1 MKPLHGAMTL
11 LVMASVLVGCA
22 PRATSPSPSAQPG
35 ASGDTAAPAVASSRS
50 LSVVLRVEP
59 IGMTEGADDRGTI
72 HKALFTTTLGAW
84 DQQGRPYP
92 VLAETLP
99 QLNTDSWRVF
109 PDGRMETTYK
119 MRQGLTWHDGTPLT
133 AEDVAFTARSEKAR
147 VDWGISATNAEQL
160 QIAEV
165 VAPDPQTVVIRWK
178 GPYVEAA
185 APQLVPVARHL
196 LAEALEQGA
205 PEAYGSLPY
214 WTTGFVGAGPF
225 KLDSWDR
232 GSSIEGS
239 AFDRYVLGKPKI
251 SRVRLTWNND
261 PTVALTRLLSGDVEM
276 SAEGALRYEQAMV
289 LRDHWG
295 KPDTILLSPTSLR
308 YIQFQA
314 RPEYVSPRALLDLR
328 ARKAVY
334 HAIDRVALAEAMVD
348 DRSMVADTV
357 PPPTLPYYNTVH
369 AAVAKYPFD
378 LRRTEQLL
386 GEIGYTKGGDG
397 VYTHPGDGRLRFEV
411 RGVSGGQEE
420 HDTTIVLGQLRDAG
434 MDTNMLLLPSSSRQ
448 VDDRTKGTF
457 PGITLNNNT
466 ISRRDFGL
474 DKFITSRIGGPH
486 DNWTGGN
493 RMGWS
498 NAEFDRLFEAWTTS
512 LDPNQRLDNFTKMMR
527 LLSEELPGAPLYYN
541 FQVVAH
547 TPSLRGPQR
556 ISPET
561 TLYNNIHEWVWTQ

>member
-1 MKPLHGAMTL
+1 MKTL
-11 LVMASVLVGCA
+11 RSVIMLLIAAIIVVGCA
-22 PRATSPSPSAQPG
+22 PRPNNPSPSAQP
-35 ASGDTAAPAVASSRS
+35 ATSGDAAAPAVTSPRT

-99 QLNTDSWRVF
+99 QLNTDTWRVF

-119 MRQGLTWHDGTPLT
+119 MRPGLTWHDGAPLT

-147 VDWGISATNAEQL
+147 VEWGISATNAEQL
-160 QIAEV
+160 QMSEV
-165 VAPDPQTVVIRWK
+165 VATDPQTVVIRWK

-185 APQLVPVARHL
+185 APQIVPVARHL
-196 LAEALEQGA
+196 LSEALEQGA

-214 WTTGFVGAGPF
+214 WTIGFVGAGPF

-232 GSSIEGS
+232 GSAIEGT

-276 SAEGALRYEQAMV
+276 SAEGALRYEQATV

-295 KPDTILLSPTSLR
+295 KSDTILLSPTSLR

-314 RPEYVSPRALLDLR
+314 RPEFVSPRALLDIR
-328 ARKAVY
+328 AKRAVF
-334 HAIDRVALAEAMVD
+334 HAIDRVTLTEAMVD
-348 DRSMVADTV
+348 DRSLVADTV
-357 PPPTLPYYNTVH
+357 PPPTLPYFNTVH

-386 GEIGYTKGGDG
+386 GELGYTKGGDG
-397 VYTHPGDGRLRFEV
+397 VYNHPAEGRLRFEV

-434 MDTNMLLLPSSSRQ
+434 MDNNMLLLPSSSRQ

-498 NAEFDRLFEAWTTS
+498 NPEFDRLFEAWTTS
-512 LDPNQRLDNFTKMMR
+512 LDPTQRLDNFTKMMR